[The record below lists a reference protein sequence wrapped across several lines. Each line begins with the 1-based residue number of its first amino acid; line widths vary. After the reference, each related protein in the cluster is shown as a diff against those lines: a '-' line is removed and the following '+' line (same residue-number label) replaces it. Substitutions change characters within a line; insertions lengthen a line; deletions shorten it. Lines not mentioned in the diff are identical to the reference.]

1 MLNKLK
7 NMFKG
12 ESSKNLATYLVLFV
26 VIFMT
31 NAIGIQEYLNGN
43 QPVYNLIINIL
54 SIIGTVLCATL
65 VFKELSLKDKLDIE
79 NDEK

>member
-1 MLNKLK
+1 MLSKLK

-43 QPVYNLIINIL
+43 QPVFNLIINIFSL
-54 SIIGTVLCATL
+54 IGTVLCASL
-65 VFKELSLKDKLDIE
+65 VFKELTLKDKLE
-79 NDEK
+79 NEIDEK